1 MKKTRGNR
9 KSEKRAD
16 GEKQEAFKQPEVL
29 VDLEKK
35 ENETIAQFEKHLY
48 DLEQMLEISRSFC
61 STLELKSLIESILY
75 IAMAQMRV
83 TGAGL
88 FVIPSI
94 DSDDYYLSDYYSGLE
109 IDQNIEYK
117 ISKTSPLTDFLSA
130 SKKVYTIEELRE
142 NLPDCKDIDMLE
154 SLNPSL
160 IVPLHL
166 KNRINGILFMGERI
180 FIEGFSS
187 EYNDYERNEIS
198 TIASLASVAVH
209 NASLIEQSSTDM
221 MTHLKLKYYFFNML
235 EDKLDA
241 ACSQG
246 QNIAVAM
253 FDIDF
258 FKKFNDT
265 YGHACGDYVL
275 KSVAKIIKSNI
286 REEDMA
292 SRYGGEEFTIMLCD
306 TNEQEALLVA
316 ERIRKS
322 IEETDFFYEDQH
334 LHVTIS
340 GGIATFDSEK
350 NPVLSAKALV
360 DQADKALYVSK
371 ENGRNRITV
380 SNPEEK

>member
-16 GEKQEAFKQPEVL
+16 GEKREVFKQPEAL
-29 VDLEKK
+29 VNLEKK

-61 STLELKSLIESILY
+61 STLELNSLIESILY

-109 IDQNIEYK
+109 IDQNVEYK
-117 ISKTSPLTDFLSA
+117 ISKTSPLIDFLSA
-130 SKKVYTIEELRE
+130 SKKVYTIEELKE
-142 NLPDCKDIDMLE
+142 NLPECKDIDMLE

-160 IVPLHL
+160 VVPLHL

-187 EYNDYERNEIS
+187 DYNDYERNEIS

-221 MTHLKLKYYFFNML
+221 MTHLKLKYYFFNKL

-241 ACSQG
+241 AYSQG
-246 QNIAVAM
+246 QNITVAM

-275 KSVAKIIKSNI
+275 KSVANIIKSNI

-306 TNEQEALLVA
+306 TNEQEAQLVA

-350 NPVLSAKALV
+350 NPILSAKALV

>member
-1 MKKTRGNR
+1 
-9 KSEKRAD
+9 
-16 GEKQEAFKQPEVL
+16 
-29 VDLEKK
+29 
-35 ENETIAQFEKHLY
+35 
-48 DLEQMLEISRSFC
+48 
-61 STLELKSLIESILY
+61 
-75 IAMAQMRV
+75 
-83 TGAGL
+83 
-88 FVIPSI
+88 
-94 DSDDYYLSDYYSGLE
+94 
-109 IDQNIEYK
+109 
-117 ISKTSPLTDFLSA
+117 
-130 SKKVYTIEELRE
+130 
-142 NLPDCKDIDMLE
+142 
-154 SLNPSL
+154 
-160 IVPLHL
+160 
-166 KNRINGILFMGERI
+166 
-180 FIEGFSS
+180 
-187 EYNDYERNEIS
+187 
-198 TIASLASVAVH
+198 
-209 NASLIEQSSTDM
+209 M

-306 TNEQEALLVA
+306 TNEQEAQLVA